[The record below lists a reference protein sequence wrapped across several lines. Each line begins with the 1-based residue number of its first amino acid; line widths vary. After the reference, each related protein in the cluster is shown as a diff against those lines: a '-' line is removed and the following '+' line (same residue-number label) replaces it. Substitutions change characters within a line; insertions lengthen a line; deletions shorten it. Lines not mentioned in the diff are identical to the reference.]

1 MQYIMAAY
9 HEGNQRNAFLVTNW
23 LIPDIFTKNNHT
35 RGGITM
41 AQRNFK
47 NGHAISTYPCNTG
60 YVTEIIDTY
69 GRVEKCVF
77 SATVPEA
84 KATHSRLLSNI

>member
-1 MQYIMAAY
+1 MAAH
-9 HEGNQRNAFLVTNW
+9 HEGNHGNAFL
-23 LIPDIFTKNNHT
+23 ISARSIFITYTENNHT
-35 RGGITM
+35 RGGLNM

-47 NGHAISTYPCNTG
+47 NGHAICTYPCNTG
-60 YVTEIIDTY
+60 YVTEVIDAY
-69 GRVEKCVF
+69 GKVEKCVF

>member
-1 MQYIMAAY
+1 MQYVMAAY
-9 HEGNQRNAFLVTNW
+9 YEGNQRNDFLVTNW
-23 LIPDIFTKNNHT
+23 FISVTLTENNHR
-35 RGGITM
+35 RGGLNM

-47 NGHAISTYPCNTG
+47 NGHAICTYPCNTG